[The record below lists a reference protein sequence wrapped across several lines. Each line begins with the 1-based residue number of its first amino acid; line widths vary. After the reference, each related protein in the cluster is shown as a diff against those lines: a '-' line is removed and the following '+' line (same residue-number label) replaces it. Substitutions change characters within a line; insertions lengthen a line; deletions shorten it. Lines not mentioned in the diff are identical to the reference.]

1 MAVWAKIM
9 TSLRDHPKAI
19 EAGPQAMW
27 LYVSM
32 ILYAKERDTNGFFPV
47 SQLSAK
53 LHGRGVQQ
61 WAKRLTSVG
70 LVHEV
75 DGGFQIVKYDE
86 KQGEG
91 ASLSAKRAKDAD
103 RKRRQRERERGNVT
117 RDTPKPVAPLEQSR
131 AEKSRTDESAAHFQR
146 ARGDDVA
153 SAITDVWTRYPHR
166 RRDLSDIGLANRL
179 EAVADTSPDT
189 LARIAAAL
197 TEDLESADWQR
208 EDGRFIPKLSA
219 WITDRRWDRA
229 TTIAGPVTVESLAAS
244 DDPNDR
250 AVAELLSGDAT

>member
-103 RKRRQRERERGNVT
+103 RKRRQRERERENVT
-117 RDTPKPVAPLEQSR
+117 RDRFGGVTPLEKSREEQSR
-131 AEKSRTDESAAHFQR
+131 KESATHSARATLAPLLDTLEALWPDGRCLDRQRPMRDSALFDAHRAGDLPNDLAEQAQLYVAAHGFADGNFDGCLHLHNWITQR
-146 ARGDDVA
+146 AWNDPLPVKAAKTTRAQAQEDHVA
-153 SAITDVWTRYPHR
+153 RKLR
-166 RRDLSDIGLANRL
+166 
-179 EAVADTSPDT
+179 EAG
-189 LARIAAAL
+189 IA
-197 TEDLESADWQR
+197 
-208 EDGRFIPKLSA
+208 
-219 WITDRRWDRA
+219 
-229 TTIAGPVTVESLAAS
+229 
-244 DDPNDR
+244 
-250 AVAELLSGDAT
+250 